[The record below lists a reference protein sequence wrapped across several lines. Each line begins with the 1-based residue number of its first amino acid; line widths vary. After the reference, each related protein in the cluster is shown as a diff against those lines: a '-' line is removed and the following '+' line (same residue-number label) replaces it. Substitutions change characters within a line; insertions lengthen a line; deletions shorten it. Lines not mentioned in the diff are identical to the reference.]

1 MAKEKKRDRGQAAP
15 SVNPQGLSE
24 DTADQRPH
32 SDLEAKAKKS
42 NTKR

>member
-1 MAKEKKRDRGQAAP
+1 MAKERKRGRGQAAP
-15 SVNPQGLSE
+15 SVTPQGLTE